1 MITSKFKKVI
11 AVDTSKNTFN
21 LCVRDLATNKESF
34 HKIRRDDFV
43 SRVIQMATDGSVV
56 VMESCGGSHHWARTF
71 KNAGVAVRLIAPQHA
86 RKFLPNKR
94 MKNDTNDAIAI
105 CRCAVQP
112 ETKFVRIKTE
122 EESAI
127 SSTHCQR
134 RTVISLRVA
143 SENRMR
149 AMLQESGLVFPAGE
163 KGLNK
168 MLDFIYSECIT
179 NCMTEEKLINLRDEA
194 EHYRYQRKR
203 EERLDEQIYNTARN
217 NELSRLAMGCPGVG
231 ALTASAVISQLG
243 DCSQFKNGR
252 EMAAMIGLTPTQNS
266 TGGRNNL
273 GPISKNGNTYLRSLL
288 TMGAES
294 IIRTMTAR
302 EDKNRAT
309 QLDEFARRLLNRGK
323 QTRKVI
329 IALAARMARTL
340 WVILSRKEAFK
351 NTLQETNCET
361 DCKTSCEANCEINC
375 ETVKQ

>member
-163 KGLNK
+163 KGPFSINTCQPAPCIRAGFLIVYTIVEKAVFSDKRANRHPPFYK
-168 MLDFIYSECIT
+168 EECT
-179 NCMTEEKLINLRDEA
+179 
-194 EHYRYQRKR
+194 
-203 EERLDEQIYNTARN
+203 
-217 NELSRLAMGCPGVG
+217 
-231 ALTASAVISQLG
+231 
-243 DCSQFKNGR
+243 
-252 EMAAMIGLTPTQNS
+252 
-266 TGGRNNL
+266 
-273 GPISKNGNTYLRSLL
+273 
-288 TMGAES
+288 
-294 IIRTMTAR
+294 
-302 EDKNRAT
+302 
-309 QLDEFARRLLNRGK
+309 
-323 QTRKVI
+323 
-329 IALAARMARTL
+329 
-340 WVILSRKEAFK
+340 
-351 NTLQETNCET
+351 
-361 DCKTSCEANCEINC
+361 
-375 ETVKQ
+375 

>member
-1 MITSKFKKVI
+1 M
-11 AVDTSKNTFN
+11 
-21 LCVRDLATNKESF
+21 
-34 HKIRRDDFV
+34 
-43 SRVIQMATDGSVV
+43 
-56 VMESCGGSHHWARTF
+56 
-71 KNAGVAVRLIAPQHA
+71 
-86 RKFLPNKR
+86 
-94 MKNDTNDAIAI
+94 
-105 CRCAVQP
+105 
-112 ETKFVRIKTE
+112 
-122 EESAI
+122 
-127 SSTHCQR
+127 
-134 RTVISLRVA
+134 
-143 SENRMR
+143 
-149 AMLQESGLVFPAGE
+149 FPAGE

-179 NCMTEEKLINLRDEA
+179 NCMPEEKLINLRDEA

-329 IALAARMARTL
+329 IALAARIARTL